1 MTDLDIRATSAP
13 FDAIKRVDPD
23 GTEWWSA
30 RDLMPLLGYDQWRRF
45 EDAIER
51 AELAARNTGHHTEQ
65 AFCRL
70 RQEGTGG
77 APRADFRLT
86 RYAAYLV
93 ALNGD
98 PRKAEVAAAQS
109 YFVVKTRQAEV
120 REELDELEVAR
131 RYVKAIEDKRAAIA
145 RAEVA
150 EQRLAVAAP
159 KAEHW
164 DVLASADGDYSVAD
178 AAKILSR
185 DPSIKLGQGRL
196 FTVLFQMGWLYRQR
210 GDSRWRVYQRHI
222 DAERMSEL
230 PSSHYHP
237 RTGELVLDA
246 PQVRVT
252 ARGVA
257 ELHRHLG
264 GTAAPRIDP

>member
-1 MTDLDIRATSAP
+1 MTQLDILAAGTP
-13 FDAIKRVDPD
+13 FDAIRRVDVD

-51 AELAARNTGHHTEQ
+51 AELAARNTGHRTEQ

-86 RYAAYLV
+86 RYAAYLT
-93 ALNGD
+93 AMNGD
-98 PRKAEVAAAQS
+98 PRKPEIAAAQT
-109 YFVVKTRQAEV
+109 YFAVKTRQAEV

-131 RYVKAIEDKRAAIA
+131 RYVKAIEDKRAALA

-150 EQRLAVAAP
+150 ESKLAIAAP

-164 DVLASADGDYSVAD
+164 DVLASADGDFSVAD
-178 AAKILSR
+178 TAKILSR
-185 DPSIKLGQGRL
+185 DPNIKLGQGRL
-196 FTVLFQMGWLYRQR
+196 FTVLFQLGWLYRQR
-210 GDSRWRVYQRHI
+210 ADGRWRVYQQHI
-222 DAERMSEL
+222 DAKRLSEL

-237 RTGELVLDA
+237 RTGELVLDP

-252 ARGVA
+252 AKGVA

-264 GTAAPRIDP
+264 GTGTPRIDP